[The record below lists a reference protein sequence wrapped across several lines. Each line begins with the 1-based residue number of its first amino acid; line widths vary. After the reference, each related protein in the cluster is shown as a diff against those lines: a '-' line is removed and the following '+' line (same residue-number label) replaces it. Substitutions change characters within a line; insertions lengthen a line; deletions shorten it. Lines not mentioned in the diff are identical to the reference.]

1 MEVAFHFFFLLVVI
15 AIVVN
20 DFGFGMHADTA
31 HEAGR
36 GVNAFLGGF
45 GSRELDFKNEGDG
58 QVEVFETA
66 PLHMVYVVFRVNVLN
81 VNRYG
86 VAFLFYQGDVFIAEP
101 EALVF

>member
-66 PLHMVYVVFRVNVLN
+66 PLHMV
-81 VNRYG
+81 
-86 VAFLFYQGDVFIAEP
+86 
-101 EALVF
+101 